1 MTAMN
6 RTGEETIDLRSTASF
21 MALKLLLIGVVT
33 AATMALAPAAAPG
46 DAGSTSLTA
55 QIMRRGSVTVPDTAN
70 AETLGAVGSS
80 NGRFVEQVER
90 VERDGEIVTLI
101 TVVIDL

>member
-1 MTAMN
+1 MA
-6 RTGEETIDLRSTASF
+6 RTGEEATILRPAA
-21 MALKLLLIGVVT
+21 ALAAFKLLLIGVVT
-33 AATMALAPAAAPG
+33 VAAMALAPAAAPG